1 MMFLRGVLGKSM
13 VIVAPVVAAALFFVW
28 AEITTMRLGYTLSQ
42 ASDAHKSLLE
52 VNRGLRIEVAALRA
66 PERLERLAVER
77 FHLEPPK
84 TEQVI
89 RLEGHAPASTEALV
103 KR

>member
-1 MMFLRGVLGKSM
+1 MRGVLGKTM
-13 VIVAPVVAAALFFVW
+13 VVVAPVVAAALFYVW
-28 AEITTMRLGYTLSQ
+28 AEITTVRLGYTLSQ
-42 ASDAHKSLLE
+42 ASDAHGSLLE

-77 FHLEPPK
+77 FQLEPPR

-89 RLEGHAPASTEALV
+89 RLEGSVSEPIV

>member
-1 MMFLRGVLGKSM
+1 MILRKTM
-13 VIVAPVVAAALFFVW
+13 VIVAPVVAAALFYVW

-42 ASDAHKSLLE
+42 ASDAHRSLLE

-77 FHLEPPK
+77 FRLEPPK
-84 TEQVI
+84 NEQVI
-89 RLEGHAPASTEALV
+89 RLEGSSSEALV